1 MPGQSSKLSRGG
13 FDASTLLEEAREEV
27 DSLRCN
33 QLFHSRTPG
42 ADWFFP
48 SRVCLQLKYVEQASN
63 TAPLLLKHVRDIPW
77 FIFVFQSIFRIF
89 GSPKNC
95 SRCKFPSMGCE
106 GLLDRFRF
114 IFDSLGGSRNP
125 ELQEFRVL
133 EDTEKV
139 LQEIRWVFFAWSYWS
154 CSWAGFCSKVGDL
167 SVSFSTWMY
176 VALCP
181 GHLQV
186 FLQISKR
193 PRWCRHFWLI
203 QLPQPSET
211 FPKPFGEIGCP
222 LGCSTAVDVFWWN
235 PGTDSSYG
243 TCHEMECHMGDGRGW
258 CRYPKMTMFMEHFIG
273 HRWP

>member
-1 MPGQSSKLSRGG
+1 
-13 FDASTLLEEAREEV
+13 LL
-27 DSLRCN
+27 
-33 QLFHSRTPG
+33 
-42 ADWFFP
+42 
-48 SRVCLQLKYVEQASN
+48 
-63 TAPLLLKHVRDIPW
+63 
-77 FIFVFQSIFRIF
+77 
-89 GSPKNC
+89 
-95 SRCKFPSMGCE
+95 
-106 GLLDRFRF
+106 
-114 IFDSLGGSRNP
+114 
-125 ELQEFRVL
+125 
-133 EDTEKV
+133 
-139 LQEIRWVFFAWSYWS
+139 SYWS